1 MKTNIKRLEKQI
13 DIYEIFRIL
22 SSQEDFKDKKIS
34 FLDSSLTNKYGKFS
48 IIAMN
53 CFFELREEKGKTII
67 NGVESE
73 KPFDEVLDKFLM
85 KNKEENTTNLPII
98 VGGIGYFS
106 YDYGRKYENI
116 CKKIIR
122 IYN

>member
-1 MKTNIKRLEKQI
+1 MQTNIKRLEKQI

-34 FLDSSLTNKYGKFS
+34 FLDSSLKNKYGKFS

-73 KPFDEVLDKFLM
+73 RSFDEVLDKFLTE
-85 KNKEENTTNLPII
+85 NKEENTTNLPII
-98 VGGIGYFS
+98 AGGIGYFS
-106 YDYGRKYENI
+106 LW
-116 CKKIIR
+116 KKI
-122 IYN
+122 